1 MGYVDKLKMSYTDK
15 IANPNMAFESGEFI
29 SSLKHIELFESQ

>member
-15 IANPNMAFESGEFI
+15 IVNHHIDFESGEFI